1 MPSFRYKAIDRSGG
15 PVRGGMDAVNEVD
28 LESRLK
34 RMGLD
39 LITGTEVERSISI
52 VATAAKITRQ
62 DLINFCFDMEQM
74 SRAGI
79 PIADGLRDLRDTLE
93 NPRMREVLTTMCE
106 DIESGKV
113 LSQCMAAHPETFDKV
128 FVSLIRAG
136 EQTGRVAEVFKNLA
150 DSLKWQDELASQTK
164 KLLIYP
170 AMVLV
175 VVTGV
180 IIFLLTYLVPQVTG
194 LLKTMNVAMPVQTK
208 ILIFLSKMITTY
220 WPILLIV
227 PVVLAAGIAFTI
239 RTNPRAAYLW
249 DYAKLRLP
257 VIGPILQ
264 KIILARFANFF
275 ALMYESGITILDA
288 LKTSE
293 EIAGNKYVADGLM
306 RAGQQ
311 VSAGQSLTES
321 FHDLGLLPALVLRML
336 RVGENTGALDVALRN
351 VNYFYTRDV
360 RESVDKALRLLE
372 PTLTMGLGLVMAFI
386 MWSVL
391 SPVYDILGKLKL

>member
-1 MPSFRYKAIDRSGG
+1 MSSFRYKAIDKSGR
-15 PVRGGMDAVNEVD
+15 PVRGGMDAVNDID
-28 LESRLK
+28 LEARLK

-39 LITGTEVERSISI
+39 LITASKVDRRTSIM
-52 VATAAKITRQ
+52 VTTARITRQ

-79 PIADGLRDLRDTLE
+79 PIVDGLRDLRDTLE
-93 NPRMREVLTTMCE
+93 HPRFREVLTTMCE
-106 DIESGKV
+106 DMESGKV
-113 LSQCMAAHPETFDKV
+113 LSQCMAAHPEIFDKV

-150 DSLKWQDELASQTK
+150 DALKWQDELASQTK
-164 KLLIYP
+164 KLLVYP
-170 AMVLV
+170 IMVLV

-194 LLKTMNVAMPVQTK
+194 LLKTMNVALPYQTK
-208 ILIFLSKMITTY
+208 LLIALSQVITAH
-220 WPILLIV
+220 WPILLSV
-227 PVVLAAGIAFTI
+227 PVAIGAGIAFSI
-239 RTNPRAAYLW
+239 RTNPKAAYFW
-249 DYAKLRLP
+249 DYTKLRLP
-257 VIGPILQ
+257 VIGAILQ

-275 ALMYESGITILDA
+275 ALMYESGITVLDA

-311 VSAGQSLTES
+311 VSAGQSLTEA
-321 FHDLGLLPALVLRML
+321 FHDLGFLPALVLRML
-336 RVGENTGALDVALRN
+336 RVGETTGALDVALRN
-351 VNYFYTRDV
+351 INYFYTRDV
-360 RESVDKALRLLE
+360 RESVDKALRMLE

>member
-1 MPSFRYKAIDRSGG
+1 MPSFRYKAIDRSGRQ
-15 PVRGGMDAVNEVD
+15 VRGGMDAVNDVD

-39 LITGTEVERSISI
+39 LINASEVERSISI
-52 VATAAKITRQ
+52 VATAARITRQ

-79 PIADGLRDLRDTLE
+79 PIAEGLRDLRDTLD
-93 NPRMREVLTTMCE
+93 NPRLREVLTTMCE
-106 DIESGKV
+106 DMEAGKV

-136 EQTGRVAEVFKNLA
+136 EQTGRIAEVFKNLA
-150 DSLKWQDELASQTK
+150 DALKWQDELASQTK

-170 AMVLV
+170 IMVLV

-180 IIFLLTYLVPQVTG
+180 IIFLLAYLVPQVTA
-194 LLKTMNVAMPVQTK
+194 LLKTMNVALPLQTRL
-208 ILIFLSKMITTY
+208 LIFMSQVITSY
-220 WPILLIV
+220 WPILLFV
-227 PVVLAAGIAFTI
+227 PVVTAAAIATTI
-239 RTNPRAAYLW
+239 RSNPRAAYLW

-257 VIGPILQ
+257 VVGPILQ

-336 RVGENTGALDVALRN
+336 RVGETTGALDVALRN

-372 PTLTMGLGLVMAFI
+372 PTLTLGLGLVMAFI